1 MDAPGEYCLSK
12 RKIELLAPARDLAC
26 GIGAIDH
33 GADAV
38 YIGGSSFGA
47 RAAAG
52 NGLADIEKLVEYSH
66 RYFSRVYVALNT
78 LLTDAEIEPAVRLI
92 HDLYNIGIDGLI
104 IQDMGLLECDLPPI
118 PLHASTQCNNRTPEK
133 VKFLEQIGFEQIV
146 LARELGLDDIRK
158 IRSTTKATLEFFVH
172 GALCVSYSGQC
183 YISEVMTGRSANRG
197 ECAQFC
203 RHAYRLEEQS
213 GKIITENEHVLSLKD
228 LNLSRSLE
236 QLIDAGIDSFKIEG
250 RLKSEQYVKNVT
262 AFYRQELDA
271 LLTARTDIVAGSSGH
286 CDVYFL
292 PDLAR
297 SFNRG
302 NTDYYLHHKK
312 GRPGATHTPK
322 STGQYVGEVTKVDK
336 KTITLKGTEPL
347 HNGDGCCYFN
357 EKNQLVGFLINRVE
371 GNILYP
377 ARPVYPKVGS
387 RLFRNVDVEFNKGLA
402 KSNNCR
408 RINIDL
414 DLYDTGSALRLTLI
428 DEDNVVSETEI
439 ALLERVEA
447 KKTGVA
453 EQMAERQLR
462 KSGESLFTVN
472 NVKVTLASDLYLAA
486 SVCNGLRRQ
495 AFEAHVKKRIEHY
508 GKRSSVL
515 VKNDTPWLFDR
526 VDFRDNINNVHSH
539 AFYRRHGVV
548 HFDVAPQ
555 DMAEGSLMH
564 CKYCVRAQYGL
575 CTFKAK
581 GENADPLY
589 ISDNTGK
596 YKLTFT
602 CESCEMHVSML
613 KKSEK

>member
-1 MDAPGEYCLSK
+1 MSK
-12 RKIELLAPARDLAC
+12 RKIELLAPARDLDC

-38 YIGGSSFGA
+38 YIGGPSFGA

-52 NGLADIEKLVEYSH
+52 NSLADIEKLVRYSH

-78 LLTDAEIEPAVRLI
+78 LLTDAELEPAVRLI
-92 HDLYNIGIDGLI
+92 HDFYNIGIDGLI

-133 VKFLEQIGFEQIV
+133 VKFLEQVGFEQIV
-146 LARELGLDDIRK
+146 LARELGLEDIRK
-158 IRSTTKATLEFFVH
+158 IRSATNATLEFFIH

-203 RHAYRLEEQS
+203 RHAYRLEDQG
-213 GKIITENEHVLSLKD
+213 GKIIVDNEHVLSLKD
-228 LNLSRSLE
+228 LNLASSLE

-262 AFYRQELDA
+262 AFYRKEFDA
-271 LLTARTDIVAGSSGH
+271 LLTARTDIVAASSGH
-286 CDVYFL
+286 CDFDFL
-292 PDLAR
+292 PDLSR

-302 NTDYYLHHKK
+302 HTDYFVHHRK
-312 GRPGATHTPK
+312 GRPGATRTPK
-322 STGQYVGEVTKVDK
+322 STGQYVGEITKADK
-336 KTITLKGTEPL
+336 KSITIQGSEPL

-371 GNILYP
+371 GNIIYP
-377 ARPVYPKVGS
+377 ARPVFPKVGTP
-387 RLFRNVDVEFNKGLA
+387 LFRNVDTEFNKHLA
-402 KSNNCR
+402 NSANCR

-414 DLYDTGSALRLTLI
+414 ELNDTGSCLRLTLR
-428 DEDNVVSETEI
+428 DEDNVVSEAEVTL
-439 ALLERVEA
+439 AERVEA
-447 KKTGVA
+447 KNPGVA

-462 KSGESLFTVN
+462 KSGESLFAVQ
-472 NVKVTLASDLYLAA
+472 NVKVVLASDLYLAA

-495 AFEAHVKKRIEHY
+495 AFEAHVNKRVEYY

-515 VKNDTPWLFDR
+515 VKNEIPWLSDR
-526 VDFRDNINNVHSH
+526 VDFRDNIYNVQAHN
-539 AFYRRHGVV
+539 FYRRHGVV
-548 HFDVAPQ
+548 HFDIALG
-555 DMAEGSLMH
+555 DMAEGALMH

-575 CTFKAK
+575 CTFKVT
-581 GENADPLY
+581 GGNADPLY
-589 ISDNTGK
+589 LSDNTGK
-596 YKLTFT
+596 YKLSFT
-602 CESCEMHVSML
+602 CDSCEMYVAKLNKL
-613 KKSEK
+613 KD